1 MGVVLMFGGQMP
13 LSKVNL
19 SIILIS
25 FEIYQIRSL
34 SEILT
39 LGVNIIDFGL
49 CVFG

>member
-13 LSKVNL
+13 LIKVNL